1 VDEVKSVKGLPFSGQ
16 KSEFAIWKFKFLAC
30 CIYQKCY
37 EILMDDNMI
46 APRHDE
52 KLDPKTDKDAI
63 NARTQNAKT
72 YMLLSLSISPTDTV
86 TFGAVQNATIEELPT
101 GDAKKSWKYLPN

>member
-1 VDEVKSVKGLPFSGQ
+1 M

-46 APRHDE
+46 APRHDY
-52 KLDPKTDKDAI
+52 KYDPKTDVDDI
-63 NARTQNAKT
+63 NAKAQNAKA
-72 YMLLSLSISPTDTV
+72 YMLLILNISPSDTA
-86 TFGAVQNATIEELPT
+86 TFGAVQNVTTEE
-101 GDAKKSWKYLPN
+101 